1 VRAHPSPVQP
11 SVAVV
16 PPADV
21 APSPQPAAGSPTPLL
36 PVEPPLGHQAAAA
49 VAAPT
54 VVESQLAGASLVDQ
68 ENANV
73 NVSTSS
79 RPRLASRVF
88 GSGGLSRIP
97 VFRASAFGPVAS
109 PATQAELHDTL
120 LEDGAQPPFGEDSAP
135 AAQFQEDSLV
145 EARR

>member
-1 VRAHPSPVQP
+1 VQP

-21 APSPQPAAGSPTPLL
+21 APSPQPAAKSPTPLL
-36 PVEPPLGHQAAAA
+36 PVEPPLGHQHQAAAA
-49 VAAPT
+49 VAAPA
-54 VVESQLAGASLVDQ
+54 VVESQLEGASVVNQ

-88 GSGGLSRIP
+88 GSGGLSRVP

-109 PATQAELHDTL
+109 PAMQAELHDAL
-120 LEDGAQPPFGEDSAP
+120 RGGGAQPPFGEDSAP